1 MSSFKNLM
9 GVPESSTPQEKILSG
24 VSVLI
29 TFWFIILII
38 QISLVV
44 LANIPDSEIDNNED
58 NITTSNE
65 LIENLSGNLG
75 EYGVALGY
83 ILFLVP
89 ALVHLY
95 ALLLISKGVGE
106 IFNHSE
112 KD

>member
-1 MSSFKNLM
+1 MSFFKNTM
-9 GVPESSTPQEKILSG
+9 GVPESSKPQEKIISG
-24 VSVLI
+24 VSLLL
-29 TFWFIILII
+29 TFWFIILIL
-38 QISLVV
+38 QLFLVV
-44 LANIPDSEIDNNED
+44 VANIPDSEIDNSEN
-58 NITTSNE
+58 NITTYDE
-65 LIENLSGNLG
+65 IIENLSGNLG